1 MGFFLNRPMHSLD
14 YSTSKQTTTTI
25 YSDVNYTIYKELVA
39 DKRIATICSRN
50 VAKKFP
56 KIAESENLIIIDD
69 NEKQKSL
76 ATVEKIISKLLEFGI
91 DRNSFIIGIGGGI
104 VCDLTGFVA
113 HIYMR
118 GVRFGLIP
126 TTLLA
131 MSDAAI
137 GGKNGVNF
145 NESKNMIGSFDNPD
159 FVIADSNFLHTL
171 PDEQFFSGLGEIIKY
186 ALISNSK
193 ILELLGCHSSQI
205 INRDSKILDEII
217 WESVTTKVKIVEED
231 PNDKSVRHILN
242 FGHTIGHS
250 IELIENIPHGMAVV
264 KGISAATDISV
275 KLGFLDSFV
284 AIQIKQL
291 LTTFGYD
298 ISYSIGEDNIRIL
311 CNDKKKEDSDIR
323 FVLLEDIGKPVIRKL
338 PIKQIKELTR

>member
-1 MGFFLNRPMHSLD
+1 MGFFLNRPMRSLD

-39 DKRIATICSRN
+39 DKRIAIICSKN
-50 VAKKFP
+50 VAKRFP
-56 KIAESENLIIIDD
+56 EIAESENLIIIDD
-69 NEKQKSL
+69 KERLKSL
-76 ATVEKIISKLLEFGI
+76 ATVEKIISKLLERGI

-145 NESKNMIGSFDNPD
+145 NENKNMIGSFDNPD
-159 FVIADSNFLHTL
+159 FIIADSNFLHTL

-186 ALISNSK
+186 ALIGNTK
-193 ILELLGCHSSQI
+193 IL
-205 INRDSKILDEII
+205 
-217 WESVTTKVKIVEED
+217 
-231 PNDKSVRHILN
+231 
-242 FGHTIGHS
+242 
-250 IELIENIPHGMAVV
+250 
-264 KGISAATDISV
+264 
-275 KLGFLDSFV
+275 
-284 AIQIKQL
+284 
-291 LTTFGYD
+291 
-298 ISYSIGEDNIRIL
+298 
-311 CNDKKKEDSDIR
+311 
-323 FVLLEDIGKPVIRKL
+323 
-338 PIKQIKELTR
+338 